1 MWRNIS
7 GSSVFVGDSIAMGFA
22 DKILPLKCQ
31 SCNTVVRHD
40 DLKLIKFRKDMEA
53 LRKWDYP
60 MPGTILSLD
69 GTRQASASTG
79 RHLPCF
85 PNRLLKTNGSLHTN
99 LLYRTAPGKTSN
111 SVDGIWTEF
120 ELALKDRKLIKTANG
135 TFSATLQKEER
146 IAIRRMMS
154 RYWENSLP
162 FALDLIGAVVR
173 QGSFIEKMHATD

>member
-1 MWRNIS
+1 MPELQHCCAPWWSKIDQIQE
-7 GSSVFVGDSIAMGFA
+7 GHGGIEEVG
-22 DKILPLKCQ
+22 
-31 SCNTVVRHD
+31 
-40 DLKLIKFRKDMEA
+40 
-53 LRKWDYP
+53 
-60 MPGTILSLD
+60 LSNAWYNPY

-79 RHLPCF
+79 RHPPCF